1 MTENIIHSV
10 ERMGEKEISK
20 SKKHAIGDDI
30 FFRDSEGIE
39 IGKIVKESPEPST
52 PEANEEEGTVT
63 EGELDY
69 SDTESVDGGV
79 NQNNEKVVS
88 KLGYSDSTESMNVPE
103 RISEEI
109 DDSPDPSE
117 QSQETI
123 MEERPELI
131 FNDKNDR

>member
-1 MTENIIHSV
+1 M
-10 ERMGEKEISK
+10 
-20 SKKHAIGDDI
+20 
-30 FFRDSEGIE
+30 
-39 IGKIVKESPEPST
+39 
-52 PEANEEEGTVT
+52 
-63 EGELDY
+63 
-69 SDTESVDGGV
+69 
-79 NQNNEKVVS
+79 NQNNEEVVS
-88 KLGYSDSTESMNVPE
+88 ILGYSDSTESMNVPE